1 MERRQGEE
9 KAPNVAIS
17 RLHSPETS
25 REIFRR
31 VKSYRGK
38 ESRGDVFHEN
48 SSGDE
53 FSAFSLHAMCGEGPK
68 NRTKERFVNEDH
80 VLIERLIFDL
90 GLWCEFP

>member
-17 RLHSPETS
+17 RLHSAETS
-25 REIFRR
+25 REM
-31 VKSYRGK
+31 KSYRGN

-90 GLWCEFP
+90 GPGCEFP